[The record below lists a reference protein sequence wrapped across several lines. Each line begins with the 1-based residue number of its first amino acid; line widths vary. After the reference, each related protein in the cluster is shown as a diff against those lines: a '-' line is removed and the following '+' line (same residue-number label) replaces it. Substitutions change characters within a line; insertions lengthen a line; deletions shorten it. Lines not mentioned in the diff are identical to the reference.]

1 MDTIS
6 VTLEPSTATSS
17 PPRTTSQR
25 LVGAG
30 QAAAFTA
37 VWIALG
43 LVLDMDPRIYLLTG
57 VPLLIVFQL
66 WVRGRPLRDL
76 WVRGGSPF
84 RLDRLGKRVAVLL
97 LCYPLIALGVT
108 VFQGDWLTALTIACC
123 VPGALAAAYA
133 VRRQRTF
140 GWGPALRA
148 ALLAAAVG
156 LCWMVVV
163 ITPQISSETMPLAM
177 IGRGLHSLLLYIPVC
192 FVLEEV
198 AFRGAVDAH
207 VHQPGERWA
216 LLSAVYVSVLWAL
229 WHLPLDIGS
238 EPMAELILG
247 LLLVHVTI
255 GVPLSYAWR
264 RAGNL
269 TLPAVVH
276 AVVDAVR
283 DALSAGT

>member
-6 VTLEPSTATSS
+6 VTQPSSTTGS

-43 LVLDMDPRIYLLTG
+43 LVLEMDPRIYLLTG
-57 VPLLIVFQL
+57 VPLVIVFQL
-66 WVRGRPLRDL
+66 GVRGRPLRDL
-76 WVRGGSPF
+76 WVRDGTPF

-108 VFQGDWLTALTIACC
+108 VFQRDWLTALTIACC
-123 VPGALAAAYA
+123 VPGGLAAAYA
-133 VRRQRTF
+133 MRRLHVF
-140 GWGPALRA
+140 GWSPALRA
-148 ALLAAAVG
+148 AVLAAAIG

-163 ITPQISSETMPLAM
+163 ITPQISADAVPLAM

-207 VHQPGERWA
+207 GHHPRERWG
-216 LLSAVYVSVLWAL
+216 LLTAVYVSVLWAL
-229 WHLPLDIGS
+229 WHLPLVGS

>member
-6 VTLEPSTATSS
+6 VTQPSSTTGS

-43 LVLDMDPRIYLLTG
+43 LVLEMDPRIYLLTG
-57 VPLLIVFQL
+57 VPLVIVFQL
-66 WVRGRPLRDL
+66 GVRGRPLRDL
-76 WVRGGSPF
+76 WVRDGTPF

-108 VFQGDWLTALTIACC
+108 VFQRDWLTALTIACC

-133 VRRQRTF
+133 MRRLHVF
-140 GWGPALRA
+140 GWSPALRA
-148 ALLAAAVG
+148 AVLAAAIG

-163 ITPQISSETMPLAM
+163 ITPQISADAVPLAM

-207 VHQPGERWA
+207 VHQPGERWG
-216 LLSAVYVSVLWAL
+216 LLTAVYVSVLWAL
-229 WHLPLDIGS
+229 WHLPLVGS